1 MAIPYA
7 THAVGN
13 LESGNLVNAQQ
24 PRSLR
29 RNSEQE
35 VPGNSFIYLH
45 TVAYSRHHRRTPQ
58 VSHLIGR
65 ATASYPKS
73 QRVLSFMRAS
83 KASERRARDQEWGAP
98 ER

>member
-1 MAIPYA
+1 MR
-7 THAVGN
+7 HAVGK

-35 VPGNSFIYLH
+35 VPGNSFEYLH
-45 TVAYSRHHRRTPQ
+45 TAAYSRHHRRTPQ

-65 ATASYPKS
+65 ATATCAKT
-73 QRVLSFMRAS
+73 QRVLSFMTVS
-83 KASERRARDQEWGAP
+83 KASERHARDQKRGAP